1 MSTLIA
7 CLSTGKGTWGH
18 VSRLIKEN
26 SWDKVFLITNEFG
39 KENFTR
45 SENTELIIINQSQG
59 IKELAAEIESK
70 LKNKIKDPEVALNL
84 VSGTGKEHT
93 AILSAVLKLGLG
105 IRLVALTKEG
115 MQEV

>member
-1 MSTLIA
+1 MPTLIA

-18 VSRLIKEN
+18 VSRLISEN

-39 KENFTR
+39 KENF
-45 SENTELIIINQSQG
+45 SASSNTELILINQKQG
-59 IKELAAEIESK
+59 IRELAKEIESK

-105 IRLVALTKEG
+105 IRLVALTQQG
-115 MQEV
+115 MEEI